1 MESIKHEILK
11 EMESVKHFIELA
23 IEAQKIGYTKAAQFF
38 IAEAQEDC
46 HHAFLYAR
54 ELDKFHTSNPNDR
67 NIVEITKSYHEMEY
81 GAIDR
86 IAEMFKEAKELKLRS
101 VQPFL
106 VDMMGRH
113 SEDCYKAKKLLQ
125 KIEVL
130 YPSDALTDIE
140 DLFEEG
146 SEEE

>member
-1 MESIKHEILK
+1 MESMKKEVLQ
-11 EMESVKHFIELA
+11 EMEAVKHFIELA

-54 ELDKFHTSNPNDR
+54 ELDKYHTPTNSEK
-67 NIVEITKSYHEMEY
+67 NIVEITKIYHNMEF

-125 KIEVL
+125 KVEVL
-130 YPSDALTDIE
+130 HPTDALTDIE
-140 DLFEEG
+140 ELFEEG
-146 SEEE
+146 IDE